1 MYIYINIYIC
11 IQIVLKKLLVQHHNN
26 RRQLEEQQA
35 SGVKGKED
43 RGERDR
49 DRERE
54 RERERERRSRR
65 SRYFHRFLVSCF
77 GQCVCMRGELK
88 LPYQLYYSM
97 S

>member
-35 SGVKGKED
+35 LGVKGKED

-54 RERERERRSRR
+54 RERRSRR
-65 SRYFHRFLVSCF
+65 SRYIDRFLVSCF
-77 GQCVCMRGELK
+77 GQCVCVRGELK
-88 LPYQLYYSM
+88 LTYKLYYTM

>member
-1 MYIYINIYIC
+1 MYVCMYVSIYIDIC
-11 IQIVLKKLLVQHHNN
+11 IYIVLKKLWVQHDNN

-49 DRERE
+49 DRDRE

-65 SRYFHRFLVSCF
+65 SRYIHRFLVSCF
-77 GQCVCMRGELK
+77 GQCVCVRGELK
-88 LPYQLYYSM
+88 LTYQL
-97 S
+97 